1 MGQVFIDEKGPQ
13 ETIRIPNTYRDD
25 RRINLGDDLMRSYVA
40 DVLYIPEDSL
50 ENVNKEYLELVE
62 NYRSGQKNK
71 IEKELKGI
79 DILKGNFNFG
89 VASMKE
95 VNSSFYLNLFSML
108 LDANV
113 SNLLFSVNKMS
124 MVIDARLTQ
133 WILQL
138 KAKRFIDSAIL
149 FKYSLTKYC
158 ELEASEEVI
167 RNLFDPEKTINEI
180 LYSIQKDLKEFVA
193 KHKNI
198 SRMRNQIAY
207 YKKMI
212 KDIGNGKKL
221 ANNVVFEKVSF
232 DWEKVSSDVDLWLSE
247 NKLNGIWQ
255 PEQSTLI
262 LDQGIPSKPFESIG
276 FGNIMVE
283 KDSEEFAG
291 LQLADMLV
299 VITGSYISKLASAVR
314 YDKSEPDKPKHL
326 DAKWFELES
335 HQFDLISKMTEFLFG
350 NDHIYSVIGD
360 TYFDET
366 HLFEMYCRYIS
377 SFSNYENYVKKSSE
391 LHVKDMFSYLAA
403 ATNEKWKLGVQNEFF
418 ARNMYGDYMTGIK
431 EGLLRK
437 L

>member
-50 ENVNKEYLELVE
+50 ENVNKKYLELVE
-62 NYRSGQKNK
+62 NYRNGQKNK
-71 IEKELKGI
+71 VEKELKGI

-95 VNSSFYLNLFSML
+95 VNSSFYLNLFSII
-108 LDANV
+108 LDSNV

-133 WILQL
+133 WILQME
-138 KAKRFIDSAIL
+138 AKRFITSPIL

-167 RNLFDPEKTINEI
+167 RNLFDPKKTINEI
-180 LYSIQKDLKEFVA
+180 LFSIQKDLKEFVA

-198 SRMRNQIAY
+198 SRMRDQIAY

-212 KDIGNGKKL
+212 KYIGNGKKL
-221 ANNVVFEKVSF
+221 ANDVVFEKVSF

-262 LDQGIPSKPFESIG
+262 LDQGIPSKPFEGIG

-283 KDSEEFAG
+283 KDSKEFVG

-377 SFSNYENYVKKSSE
+377 SFSNHEKYVKKSSE

-431 EGLLRK
+431 EGVLRK